1 MTASRQPGSELTPVN
16 ALIDAC
22 FSELNQAIVLKKLI
36 DPLMVGIHSG
46 GVWVAEA
53 LHQRLTLAEPLGKL
67 NITFYRDDFDTLGL
81 HPQVSPSHLPVDI
94 DGRDII
100 LVDDVLFTG
109 RTIRAAMNELF
120 DYGRPARI
128 WLVVLFERDGRELP
142 IAADTVGQR
151 VWLAADQ
158 QIHVD
163 GPNPLVARIVTR
175 EENA

>member
-1 MTASRQPGSELTPVN
+1 MTSGITPSPEIKSVN
-16 ALIDAC
+16 LLIESC
-22 FSELNQAIVLKKLI
+22 FSELKQAVDQGKLN

-53 LHQRLTLAEPLGKL
+53 LHQRMMLAEPLGKL

-81 HPQVSPSHLPVDI
+81 HPQVSPSYLPADI

-100 LVDDVLFTG
+100 LVDDVLYTG

-151 VWLAADQ
+151 VHLAEKQ

-163 GPNPLVARIVTR
+163 GPDPLIAHIVTR

>member
-1 MTASRQPGSELTPVN
+1 MTSSPEIKSVDL
-16 ALIDAC
+16 LIDSC
-22 FSELNQAIVLKKLI
+22 FSELKQAVDQGKLK

-53 LHQRLTLAEPLGKL
+53 LHQRMKLAEPLGKL

-81 HPQVSPSHLPVDI
+81 HPQVSPSYLPADI

-100 LVDDVLFTG
+100 LVDDVLYTG

-151 VWLAADQ
+151 VHLAVDQ
-158 QIHVD
+158 QVHVD
-163 GPNPLVARIVTR
+163 GPDPLIAHIVTR